1 MRFLTATQ
9 HHRLPRRPGFAKVGH
24 RNTGNTTMI
33 DNPPLLTIHRGH
45 RRPAKALVE
54 AFRLAQTSHV
64 CDAMN
69 GRGALDWRIKP
80 LVAQQ
85 SLFVGPALTCHA
97 YPADIVAMFG
107 ALAEAEPGDVIVCA
121 NDAFTGTAVFGDLA
135 AAMMRNKGVAAFITD
150 GLARD
155 KAGIAA
161 TGLPVFC
168 QGISPNSPARNG
180 PGTVGAP
187 ITLGGVHV
195 RSGDIVVGDQDA
207 VVVVPQEKAEAVLE
221 RLALIRIAEAE
232 TERKVRDGM
241 TMPGFMAEI
250 IAAARIV
257 GG

>member
-1 MRFLTATQ
+1 MLFRS
-9 HHRLPRRPGFAKVGH
+9 
-24 RNTGNTTMI
+24 I

-45 RRPAKALVE
+45 RRPDRALVE
-54 AFRLAQTSHV
+54 AFRLAQTSHL
-64 CDAMN
+64 CDAMD

-80 LVAQQ
+80 LVPAQAI
-85 SLFVGPALTCHA
+85 FVGPALTCHA

-107 ALAEAEPGDVIVCA
+107 ALAEAQSGDVIVCA
-121 NDAFTGTAVFGDLA
+121 NYAFTGTAVFGDLA
-135 AAMMRNKGVAAFITD
+135 AAMMCNKGIAAFVTD

-187 ITLGGVHV
+187 VSLGGVHV
-195 RSGDIVVGDQDA
+195 CSGDIIVGDQDA
-207 VVVVPQEKAEAVLE
+207 VVVVPLAQAETVLQ
-221 RLALIRIAEAE
+221 RLAAVRAAEAE
-232 TERKVRDGM
+232 TERKVRDGLV
-241 TMPGFMAEI
+241 MPGFMAEI
-250 IAAARIV
+250 LAGARVV